1 MITKNPSYPYRVHTH
16 EKPFWDG
23 ILQRLDQRL
32 NQASEAAGAQASQE
46 KQFLLVQLAGARD
59 QVYEM
64 ARRLPGEVGE
74 LYEEDR
80 HKLEQAVA
88 AFDRV
93 AARLGVSG

>member
-23 ILQRLDQRL
+23 ILRGLDERL
-32 NQASEAAGAQASQE
+32 NQARELVGADASEPRR
-46 KQFLLVQLAGARD
+46 FLLVQLAGARD

-93 AARLGVSG
+93 AAKLGD